1 MSLNSVDRG
10 LIMNEFDPELD
21 FAQFLEEAKTNALEE
36 GRKDSKEKTKAKRSW
51 KASIF
56 SWMKAN
62 KKEEQ
67 QQLTI
72 KTEYRNPTRRQGY
85 VSGPING
92 VKSCKTQRLK
102 RQSSGPLSGLFYQRT
117 KMEEFE
123 MPYTSLGKLNKS
135 PENLSNYGPVYL
147 VT

>member
-1 MSLNSVDRG
+1 MVFVLT
-10 LIMNEFDPELD
+10 FD
-21 FAQFLEEAKTNALEE
+21 QFLEEAKTHASEEE

-67 QQLTI
+67 QQQQQLTI
-72 KTEYRNPTRRQGY
+72 KTEYRKPTRRQGY

-92 VKSCKTQRLK
+92 VKGCKTQRLR
-102 RQSSGPLSGLFYQRT
+102 RQSSGPLSGLFHQRT
-117 KMEEFE
+117 KMEEFQ

>member
-1 MSLNSVDRG
+1 
-10 LIMNEFDPELD
+10 MNEFDPELD
-21 FAQFLEEAKTNALEE
+21 FAQFLEEAKTHASEEEE

-67 QQLTI
+67 QQQQLTI
-72 KTEYRNPTRRQGY
+72 KTEYRKPTRRQGY

-92 VKSCKTQRLK
+92 VKGCKTQRLK
-102 RQSSGPLSGLFYQRT
+102 RQSSGPLSGLFHQRT
-117 KMEEFE
+117 KMEEFQ